1 MLAIRTQFSNHFNY
15 NAALVVK
22 SPGRINLIGEHI
34 DYNHGFVLPAAIDK
48 YIELAIGKRTD
59 GAIHMVAVD
68 LGETIIVPMHN
79 LKPHATAW
87 VNYIIGVVDQ
97 VLNITHATTNNFIV
111 TANNTPS
118 TKINEP
124 TNETTLAAGFDI
136 CIHGNI
142 PLGAG
147 LSSSAAVECA
157 VLFALNELYSL
168 SLTKMQM
175 ALLAQS
181 AEHKFAGVHCGLMD
195 MFASLHGEKNKAILL
210 DCDSL
215 AFTYYPLALNDYSI
229 ILFDTQIKHALASS
243 EYNTRRLECERG
255 LAIIQ
260 EKYPTVKTFRDI
272 SLEQVEACLAS
283 NANTKNEMNEDRA
296 EEKTTREKGAKVYQR
311 CKYVVEE
318 MQRVQLAVQDLTKG
332 DMQAF
337 GKKMFETHKGLS
349 KLYEVSCP
357 ELDFLVEAVSN
368 NENVLG
374 ARMMGGGF
382 GGCTI
387 NIIKKSAVE
396 EITKELTASYAQV
409 MHKELA
415 VYITSIEDGTHIV
428 EGTHLVA

>member
-1 MLAIRTQFSNHFNY
+1 MLAIRSQFFNHFND
-15 NAALVVK
+15 NPALVVK
-22 SPGRINLIGEHI
+22 SPGRINLIGEHT

-48 YIELAIGKRTD
+48 YIEVAIAKRTD
-59 GAIHMVAVD
+59 GLIHMVALD
-68 LGETIIVPMHN
+68 LGESIILPIHN
-79 LKPHATAW
+79 LTPHATQW

-97 VLNITHATTNNFIV
+97 VLNNLAITENNLSGNENNF
-111 TANNTPS
+111 A
-118 TKINEP
+118 KIKEDLNG
-124 TNETTLAAGFDI
+124 GFAI
-136 CIHGNI
+136 CIQGNI

-147 LSSSAAVECA
+147 LSSSAALECA
-157 VLFALNELYSL
+157 VLFALNELYQLSL
-168 SLTKMQM
+168 SKMEM
-175 ALLAQS
+175 ALMAQQ

-195 MFASLHGEKNKAILL
+195 MFASLHGQKNKAILL

-229 ILFDTQIKHALASS
+229 VLFDTQIKHALASS
-243 EYNTRRLECERG
+243 EYNTRRLECESG
-255 LAIIQ
+255 LTIIQ
-260 EKYPTVKTFRDI
+260 DKYAEVKTFRDI
-272 SLEQVEACLAS
+272 SIEQVEACLVS
-283 NANTKNEMNEDRA
+283 
-296 EEKTTREKGAKVYQR
+296 KVYQR

-318 MQRVQLAVQDLTKG
+318 IARVQLAVQDLAKG

-357 ELDFLVEAVSN
+357 ELDFLVDAVAY

-396 EITKELTASYAQV
+396 ETIQALTAKYAQV
-409 MHKELA
+409 MHKELT
-415 VYITSIEDGTHIV
+415 VYSTSIE
-428 EGTHLVA
+428 EGTQLVL

>member
-1 MLAIRTQFSNHFNY
+1 MLTIRSQFTNHFNY

-48 YIELAIGKRTD
+48 FIEVAIGKRSD
-59 GAIHMVAVD
+59 GAIHMVALD
-68 LGETIIVPMHN
+68 LGEAIIVPTHN
-79 LKPHATAW
+79 LAPHATAW

-97 VLNITHATTNNFIV
+97 VLNTENNNVSIE
-111 TANNTPS
+111 
-118 TKINEP
+118 INLVSKRED
-124 TNETTLAAGFDI
+124 LAAGFDI
-136 CIHGNI
+136 CIQGNI

-157 VLFALNELYSL
+157 VLFALNELYDL

-175 ALLAQS
+175 ALMAQN
-181 AEHKFAGVHCGLMD
+181 AEHKFAGVNCGLMD
-195 MFASLHGEKNKAILL
+195 MFASLHGQKNKAILL

-229 ILFDTQIKHALASS
+229 VLFDTQIKHALASS
-243 EYNTRRLECERG
+243 EYNTRRLECEQG
-255 LAIIQ
+255 LKIIQ

-272 SLEQVEACLAS
+272 SLEQVEDCLAFS
-283 NANTKNEMNEDRA
+283 INSTNEMKEDKLQD
-296 EEKTTREKGAKVYQR
+296 KTTKDNTIKVYQR

-318 MQRVQLAVQDLTKG
+318 IKRVQLAVQDLATG

-337 GKKMFETHKGLS
+337 GKKMFETHTGLS

-357 ELDFLVEAVSN
+357 ELDFLVESVSN

-387 NIIKKSAVE
+387 NIIKKTAVE
-396 EITKELTASYAQV
+396 EITKELSAKYNQA

-415 VYITSIEDGTHIV
+415 MYITSIEDGTHV
-428 EGTHLVA
+428 EEETHLVV

>member
-1 MLAIRTQFSNHFNY
+1 MLSIRSHFLNHFND
-15 NAALVVK
+15 APAFIVK

-48 YIELAIGKRTD
+48 FIEVAIGKRTD
-59 GAIHMVAVD
+59 GTIHMVAVD
-68 LGETIIVPMHN
+68 LGETILLPMHN
-79 LKPHATAW
+79 LTPHATVW

-97 VLNITHATTNNFIV
+97 VLNTENNVASIE
-111 TANNTPS
+111 NNVA
-118 TKINEP
+118 KIKDEFNG
-124 TNETTLAAGFDI
+124 GFNI
-136 CIHGNI
+136 CVQGNI

-147 LSSSAAVECA
+147 LSSSAALECA

-168 SLTKMQM
+168 SFTKMQM
-175 ALLAQS
+175 ALMAQS
-181 AEHKFAGVHCGLMD
+181 AEHTFAGVHCGLMD

-229 ILFDTQIKHALASS
+229 VLFDTQIKHALASS

-255 LAIIQ
+255 LKLIQ

-272 SLEQVEACLAS
+272 SIEQVETCLAS
-283 NANTKNEMNEDRA
+283 NDIN
-296 EEKTTREKGAKVYQR
+296 GSKVYQR

-318 MQRVQLAVQDLTKG
+318 MQRVQLAVQDLEKS
-332 DMQAF
+332 DMKAF

-349 KLYEVSCP
+349 NLYEVSCP

-396 EITKELTASYAQV
+396 EITKALTASYAQL

-415 VYITSIEDGTHIV
+415 VYITSIE
-428 EGTHLVA
+428 EGTHLVAE

>member
-1 MLAIRTQFSNHFNY
+1 MLAIRSQFLNHFNY

-48 YIELAIGKRTD
+48 YIEVAIAKRTD
-59 GAIHMVAVD
+59 GLIHMVAAD
-68 LGETIIVPMHN
+68 LGETIIVPIHN
-79 LKPHATAW
+79 LQPHATAW

-97 VLNITHATTNNFIV
+97 IFNRMKATNDEFNGIENNSSIIETN
-111 TANNTPS
+111 
-118 TKINEP
+118 
-124 TNETTLAAGFDI
+124 LAAGFDI
-136 CIHGNI
+136 CIQGNI

-147 LSSSAAVECA
+147 LSSSAALESA

-175 ALLAQS
+175 ALMAQQ

-195 MFASLHGEKNKAILL
+195 MFASLHGQKNKAILL

-215 AFTYYPLALNDYSI
+215 AFTYYPLALNDYRI
-229 ILFDTQIKHALASS
+229 VLFDTQIKHALATS

-255 LAIIQ
+255 LRIIQ

-272 SLEQVEACLAS
+272 SIEQVEACLAS
-283 NANTKNEMNEDRA
+283 NANTKNEMNEGKV
-296 EEKTTREKGAKVYQR
+296 EEKTTREKSAKVYER

-318 MQRVQLAVQDLTKG
+318 IQRVQLAVQDLAKG

-337 GKKMFETHKGLS
+337 GKKMFETHEGLS

-387 NIIKKSAVE
+387 NIIKKTAVE
-396 EITKELTASYAQV
+396 EITKELTARYAQA
-409 MHKELA
+409 MHKELSH
-415 VYITSIEDGTHIV
+415 YITSIE
-428 EGTHLVA
+428 EGTQLVV

>member
-1 MLAIRTQFSNHFNY
+1 
-15 NAALVVK
+15 
-22 SPGRINLIGEHI
+22 
-34 DYNHGFVLPAAIDK
+34 
-48 YIELAIGKRTD
+48 
-59 GAIHMVAVD
+59 
-68 LGETIIVPMHN
+68 
-79 LKPHATAW
+79 
-87 VNYIIGVVDQ
+87 VDQ
-97 VLNITHATTNNFIV
+97 VLNITHTTNYFIV
-111 TANNTPS
+111 TDNNKPS
-118 TKINEP
+118 TKVNLP
-124 TNETTLAAGFDI
+124 TNETNLAAGFDI
-136 CIHGNI
+136 CIQGNI

-157 VLFALNELYSL
+157 VLFALNELYNL
-168 SLTKMQM
+168 SLTRMQM
-175 ALLAQS
+175 ALMAQS
-181 AEHKFAGVHCGLMD
+181 AEHKFAGVNCGIMD

-229 ILFDTQIKHALASS
+229 VLFDTQIKHALASS
-243 EYNTRRLECERG
+243 EYNTRRLECEQG
-255 LAIIQ
+255 LKIIQ

-283 NANTKNEMNEDRA
+283 NDVNRS
-296 EEKTTREKGAKVYQR
+296 KVHQR

-318 MQRVQLAVQDLTKG
+318 IQRVQLAVQDLGKG

-357 ELDFLVEAVSN
+357 ELDFLVEATSH

-396 EITKELTASYAQV
+396 EITKALTANYAKK

-415 VYITSIEDGTHIV
+415 VYITSIEQGTHIV
-428 EGTHLVA
+428 EGTH

>member
-48 YIELAIGKRTD
+48 FIELAIGKRTD
-59 GAIHMVAVD
+59 GAIHMVALD
-68 LGETIIVPMHN
+68 LEETIILPIHN
-79 LKPHATAW
+79 LAPHATVW

-97 VLNITHATTNNFIV
+97 VFNNLPSIENNLSGNENNF
-111 TANNTPS
+111 A
-118 TKINEP
+118 KIKDDFNG
-124 TNETTLAAGFDI
+124 GFSI
-136 CIHGNI
+136 CIQGNI

-147 LSSSAAVECA
+147 LSSSAALECA
-157 VLFALNELYSL
+157 VLFALNELYHL

-175 ALLAQS
+175 ALMAQT
-181 AEHKFAGVHCGLMD
+181 AEHKFAGVNCGLMD

-210 DCDSL
+210 DCASL

-229 ILFDTQIKHALASS
+229 VLFDTQIKHALASS
-243 EYNTRRLECERG
+243 EYNTRRLECEQG
-255 LAIIQ
+255 LKIIQ

-283 NANTKNEMNEDRA
+283 NDVNRS
-296 EEKTTREKGAKVYQR
+296 KVYQR

-318 MQRVQLAVQDLTKG
+318 IQRVQLAVQDLAKG

-357 ELDFLVEAVSN
+357 ELDFLVEATSH

-396 EITKELTASYAQV
+396 EITKALTANYAKK

>member
-48 YIELAIGKRTD
+48 FIELAIGKRTD
-59 GAIHMVAVD
+59 GAIHMVALD
-68 LGETIIVPMHN
+68 LEETIILPIHN
-79 LKPHATAW
+79 LAPHATVW

-97 VLNITHATTNNFIV
+97 VFNNLATNENNF
-111 TANNTPS
+111 A
-118 TKINEP
+118 KIKEDFNG
-124 TNETTLAAGFDI
+124 GFSI
-136 CIHGNI
+136 CIQGNI

-157 VLFALNELYSL
+157 VLFALNELYHL

-175 ALLAQS
+175 ALMAQS
-181 AEHKFAGVHCGLMD
+181 AEHKFAGVNCGIMD

-210 DCDSL
+210 DCYSL

-229 ILFDTQIKHALASS
+229 VLFDTQIKHALASS
-243 EYNTRRLECERG
+243 EYNTRRLECEQG
-255 LAIIQ
+255 LKIIQ

-272 SLEQVEACLAS
+272 SIEQVEACLAS
-283 NANTKNEMNEDRA
+283 NDVN
-296 EEKTTREKGAKVYQR
+296 GSKVYQR

-318 MQRVQLAVQDLTKG
+318 IQRVQLAVQDLGKG

-349 KLYEVSCP
+349 SLYEVSCP

-428 EGTHLVA
+428 EGTH

>member
-48 YIELAIGKRTD
+48 FIELAIGKRTD
-59 GAIHMVAVD
+59 GAIHMVALD
-68 LGETIIVPMHN
+68 LEETIILPIHN
-79 LKPHATAW
+79 LAPHATAW

-97 VLNITHATTNNFIV
+97 VLNMTHATTNNFIV
-111 TANNTPS
+111 TDNNTAS
-118 TKINEP
+118 TKINVP
-124 TNETTLAAGFDI
+124 TNETNLAAGFDI
-136 CIHGNI
+136 CIQGNI

-147 LSSSAAVECA
+147 LSSSAALECA
-157 VLFALNELYSL
+157 VLFALNELYNLSL
-168 SLTKMQM
+168 SKMQM
-175 ALLAQS
+175 ALMAQQ

-195 MFASLHGEKNKAILL
+195 MFASLHGQKNKAILL
-210 DCDSL
+210 DCASL
-215 AFTYYPLALNDYSI
+215 AFTYYPFELKDYSI
-229 ILFDTQIKHALASS
+229 VLFDTQIKHALASS
-243 EYNTRRLECERG
+243 EYNTRRLECEQG
-255 LAIIQ
+255 LKIIQ
-260 EKYPTVKTFRDI
+260 EKYASVKTFRDI

-283 NANTKNEMNEDRA
+283 NDVN
-296 EEKTTREKGAKVYQR
+296 GSKVYQR

-318 MQRVQLAVQDLTKG
+318 IARVQLAVQDLAKG
-332 DMQAF
+332 DMNAF
-337 GKKMFETHKGLS
+337 GKKMFETHEGLS

-357 ELDFLVEAVSN
+357 ELDFLVNEVAP

-387 NIIKKSAVE
+387 NIIKKTAVE

-409 MHKELA
+409 MHKELSH
-415 VYITSIEDGTHIV
+415 YITSIEDGTH
-428 EGTHLVA
+428 LVA

>member
-1 MLAIRTQFSNHFNY
+1 MLAIGSQFLNHFNQ
-15 NAALVVK
+15 NPSLVVK
-22 SPGRINLIGEHI
+22 SPGRINLIGEHT

-48 YIELAIGKRTD
+48 YIEVAIGKRSD
-59 GAIHMVAVD
+59 GVLHMVALD
-68 LGETIIVPMHN
+68 LGETIIVPTYN
-79 LKPHATAW
+79 LAPHTTQW

-97 VLNITHATTNNFIV
+97 VFNSKENNLASV
-111 TANNTPS
+111 ENKVANPKMLS
-118 TKINEP
+118 SINE
-124 TNETTLAAGFDI
+124 NDLAAGFNI
-136 CIHGNI
+136 CIQGNI

-157 VLFALNELYSL
+157 VLFALNELYHL

-175 ALLAQS
+175 ALMVQA
-181 AEHKFAGVHCGLMD
+181 AEHKFAGVNCGLMD
-195 MFASLHGEKNKAILL
+195 MFASLYGEKNKAILL

-215 AFTYYPLALNDYSI
+215 AFTYFPIELKDYSI
-229 ILFDTQIKHALASS
+229 VLFDTQIKHALASS
-243 EYNTRRLECERG
+243 KYNIRRLECEQG
-255 LAIIQ
+255 LKIIQ

-272 SLEQVEACLAS
+272 SLEQVEACLTS
-283 NANTKNEMNEDRA
+283 NNVS
-296 EEKTTREKGAKVYQR
+296 GSKVYQR

-318 MQRVQLAVQDLTKG
+318 ITRVQLAVQDLEKG
-332 DMQAF
+332 NMQAF
-337 GKKMFETHKGLS
+337 GKKMFETHEGLS

-368 NENVLG
+368 NENILG

-396 EITKELTASYAQV
+396 EITKLLTASYAQV

-415 VYITSIEDGTHIV
+415 VYITSIEDGTH
-428 EGTHLVA
+428 LVL

>member
-1 MLAIRTQFSNHFNY
+1 MLAIGSQFLNHFNQ
-15 NAALVVK
+15 NPSLVVK
-22 SPGRINLIGEHI
+22 SPGRINLIGEHT

-48 YIELAIGKRTD
+48 YIEVAIGKRSD
-59 GAIHMVAVD
+59 GVLHMVALD
-68 LGETIIVPMHN
+68 LGETIIVPTYN
-79 LKPHATAW
+79 LAPHTTQW

-97 VLNITHATTNNFIV
+97 VFNSKENNLASV
-111 TANNTPS
+111 ENKVANPKMLS
-118 TKINEP
+118 SINE
-124 TNETTLAAGFDI
+124 NDLAAGFNI
-136 CIHGNI
+136 CIQGNI

-157 VLFALNELYSL
+157 VLFALNELYHL

-175 ALLAQS
+175 ALMVQA
-181 AEHKFAGVHCGLMD
+181 AEHKFAGVNCGLMD
-195 MFASLHGEKNKAILL
+195 MFASLYGEKNKAILL

-215 AFTYYPLALNDYSI
+215 AFTYFPIELKDYSI
-229 ILFDTQIKHALASS
+229 VLFDTQIKHALASS
-243 EYNTRRLECERG
+243 KYNIRRLECEQG
-255 LAIIQ
+255 LKIIQ

-272 SLEQVEACLAS
+272 SLEQVEACLTS
-283 NANTKNEMNEDRA
+283 NNVS
-296 EEKTTREKGAKVYQR
+296 GLKVYQR

-318 MQRVQLAVQDLTKG
+318 ITRVQLAVQDLEKG
-332 DMQAF
+332 NMQAF
-337 GKKMFETHKGLS
+337 GKKMFETHEGLS

-368 NENVLG
+368 NENILG

-396 EITKELTASYAQV
+396 EITKLLTASYAQV

-415 VYITSIEDGTHIV
+415 VYITSIEDGTH
-428 EGTHLVA
+428 LVL

>member
-15 NAALVVK
+15 KAALVVK

-48 YIELAIGKRTD
+48 FIELAIGKRTD

-68 LGETIIVPMHN
+68 LGETIIVPMDN
-79 LKPHATAW
+79 LQPHATVW

-111 TANNTPS
+111 TDNNTPS
-118 TKINEP
+118 TKINVP
-124 TNETTLAAGFDI
+124 TNETNLAAGFDI
-136 CIHGNI
+136 CIQGNI

-175 ALLAQS
+175 ALMAQT
-181 AEHKFAGVHCGLMD
+181 AEHTFAGVHCGLMD

-229 ILFDTQIKHALASS
+229 VLFDTQIKHALASS

-272 SLEQVEACLAS
+272 SLEQVEACLVS
-283 NANTKNEMNEDRA
+283 
-296 EEKTTREKGAKVYQR
+296 KVYQR

-318 MQRVQLAVQDLTKG
+318 MQRVQLAVQDLAKG

-337 GKKMFETHKGLS
+337 GKKMFETHTGLS

-396 EITKELTASYAQV
+396 EISKELTASYAQK

-415 VYITSIEDGTHIV
+415 VYITSIE
-428 EGTHLVA
+428 EGTHLVAE

>member
-1 MLAIRTQFSNHFNY
+1 MLAIRSQFLNHFNY

-48 YIELAIGKRTD
+48 FIEVAIGKRTD

-68 LGETIIVPMHN
+68 LGETIIVPIHN
-79 LKPHATAW
+79 IQPHATAW

-97 VLNITHATTNNFIV
+97 VLNTEMNLPDIK
-111 TANNTPS
+111 
-118 TKINEP
+118 TK
-124 TNETTLAAGFDI
+124 LVAGFDI
-136 CIHGNI
+136 CIQGNI

-147 LSSSAAVECA
+147 LSSSAALESA

-175 ALLAQS
+175 ALMAQQ

-195 MFASLHGEKNKAILL
+195 MFASIHGQKNKAILL

-229 ILFDTQIKHALASS
+229 VLFDTQIKHALASS

-255 LAIIQ
+255 LRIIQ

-272 SLEQVEACLAS
+272 SLEQVEECLAS
-283 NANTKNEMNEDRA
+283 
-296 EEKTTREKGAKVYQR
+296 KVYQR

-318 MQRVQLAVQDLTKG
+318 MQRVQLAVQDLAKG

-349 KLYEVSCP
+349 SLYEVSCP

-387 NIIKKSAVE
+387 NIIKKTAVE
-396 EITKELTASYAQV
+396 EITKALTAKYNQA
-409 MHKELA
+409 MHKELSH
-415 VYITSIEDGTHIV
+415 YITSIEDGTH
-428 EGTHLVA
+428 LVA

>member
-1 MLAIRTQFSNHFNY
+1 MLAIRSQFSNHFNY

-48 YIELAIGKRTD
+48 FIEVAIGKRTD

-79 LKPHATAW
+79 LQPHATAW

-97 VLNITHATTNNFIV
+97 VFNNLASIENNLSGNENNF
-111 TANNTPS
+111 A
-118 TKINEP
+118 KIKDDFNG
-124 TNETTLAAGFDI
+124 GFSI
-136 CIHGNI
+136 CIQGNI

-147 LSSSAAVECA
+147 LSSSAALECA

-168 SLTKMQM
+168 SLTKMEM
-175 ALLAQS
+175 ALMAQT

-195 MFASLHGEKNKAILL
+195 MFASLHGQKNKAILL

-229 ILFDTQIKHALASS
+229 VLFDTQIKHALASS
-243 EYNTRRLECERG
+243 EYNTRRLECEQG
-255 LAIIQ
+255 LKIIQ

-272 SLEQVEACLAS
+272 SLEQVEACLVS
-283 NANTKNEMNEDRA
+283 
-296 EEKTTREKGAKVYQR
+296 KVYQR

-318 MQRVQLAVQDLTKG
+318 IQRVQLAVQDLAKG

-349 KLYEVSCP
+349 SLYEVSCP
-357 ELDFLVEAVSN
+357 ELDLLVAAVSN

-387 NIIKKSAVE
+387 NIIKKTAVE
-396 EITKELTASYAQV
+396 EIAKELAAIYKKQ

-415 VYITSIEDGTHIV
+415 MYITSIE
-428 EGTHLVA
+428 EGTHLVL

>member
-1 MLAIRTQFSNHFNY
+1 MLAIRTQFFNHFNQ
-15 NAALVVK
+15 NPALVVK
-22 SPGRINLIGEHI
+22 SPGRINLIGEHT

-48 YIELAIGKRTD
+48 YIEVAIGKRSD
-59 GAIHMVAVD
+59 GAIHMVALD

-79 LKPHATAW
+79 LQPHARAW

-97 VLNITHATTNNFIV
+97 VFAIYN
-111 TANNTPS
+111 ANNNLNGTENNLVP
-118 TKINEP
+118 KRDD
-124 TNETTLAAGFDI
+124 LAAGFNI
-136 CIHGNI
+136 CIQGNI

-157 VLFALNELYSL
+157 VLFALNELYGL
-168 SLTKMQM
+168 SFSKMQM
-175 ALLAQS
+175 ALMAQS

-195 MFASLHGEKNKAILL
+195 MFASLHGQKNKAILL
-210 DCDSL
+210 DCASL
-215 AFTYYPLALNDYSI
+215 AFTYYPLVLNDYSI
-229 ILFDTQIKHALASS
+229 VLFDTQIKHALAIS
-243 EYNTRRLECERG
+243 EYNTRRLECEQG
-255 LAIIQ
+255 LTIIQ
-260 EKYPTVKTFRDI
+260 EKYPAIRTFRDI
-272 SLEQVEACLAS
+272 SIEQVEACLGS
-283 NANTKNEMNEDRA
+283 NDVN
-296 EEKTTREKGAKVYQR
+296 GSKVYQR

-318 MQRVQLAVQDLTKG
+318 MQRVQLAIKDLAKG

-349 KLYEVSCP
+349 SLYEVSCP

-387 NIIKKSAVE
+387 NIIKKTAVE
-396 EITKELTASYAQV
+396 EITKALTASYAQV

-415 VYITSIEDGTHIV
+415 IYITSIEDGTH
-428 EGTHLVA
+428 LVV

>member
-1 MLAIRTQFSNHFNY
+1 MLAIRSQFLNHFN
-15 NAALVVK
+15 NPPSLVVK
-22 SPGRINLIGEHI
+22 SPGRINLIGEHT

-48 YIELAIGKRTD
+48 FIEVAIGKRND
-59 GAIHMVAVD
+59 GCIHMVALD
-68 LGETIIVPMHN
+68 LGESIILPMHN
-79 LKPHATAW
+79 LTPHATQW

-97 VLNITHATTNNFIV
+97 ALNSLSSGENKL
-111 TANNTPS
+111 AN
-118 TKINEP
+118 TKMLTSINDKD
-124 TNETTLAAGFDI
+124 LAAGFNI

-157 VLFALNELYSL
+157 VLFAINELYQL

-175 ALLAQS
+175 ALMAQA
-181 AEHKFAGVHCGLMD
+181 AEHKFAGVKCGLMD
-195 MFASLHGEKNKAILL
+195 MFASLHGQKNKVILL

-215 AFTYYPLALNDYSI
+215 AFTYYPIELKDYSI
-229 ILFDTQIKHALASS
+229 VLFDTQIKHALVSS
-243 EYNTRRLECERG
+243 EYNTRRLECEQG
-255 LAIIQ
+255 LKIIQ
-260 EKYPTVKTFRDI
+260 EKYPNVKTFRDI
-272 SLEQVEACLAS
+272 SLEQVEECLAS
-283 NANTKNEMNEDRA
+283 WDIPQNEMNVNKIQ
-296 EEKTTREKGAKVYQR
+296 EKTTKDKNSKVYQR

-318 MQRVQLAVQDLTKG
+318 IARVQLALLDLEKG

-337 GKKMFETHKGLS
+337 GKKMFATHEGLS

-357 ELDFLVEAVSN
+357 ELDFLVEAVASN
-368 NENVLG
+368 KNVLG

-387 NIIKKSAVE
+387 NIIKKTAVDQ
-396 EITKELTASYAQV
+396 ITKELTAHYAKA

-415 VYITSIEDGTHIV
+415 FYITSIE

>member
-1 MLAIRTQFSNHFNY
+1 MLAIRSHFLNHFND
-15 NAALVVK
+15 APALVVK

-48 YIELAIGKRTD
+48 FIELAIGKRTD
-59 GAIHMVAVD
+59 GAMHMVAVD
-68 LGETIIVPMHN
+68 LGETIILPMHN
-79 LKPHATAW
+79 LAPHATVW

-97 VLNITHATTNNFIV
+97 VLNTENNNASIE
-111 TANNTPS
+111 
-118 TKINEP
+118 INLVSKRED
-124 TNETTLAAGFDI
+124 LAAGFDI
-136 CIHGNI
+136 CIQGNI

-157 VLFALNELYSL
+157 VLFAINELYSL

-175 ALLAQS
+175 ALMAQT

-215 AFTYYPLALNDYSI
+215 DFTYYPLALNDYSI
-229 ILFDTQIKHALASS
+229 VLFDTQIKHALASS

-283 NANTKNEMNEDRA
+283 LDNFKNEISEDRA
-296 EEKTTREKGAKVYQR
+296 EEKTTREKTAKVYQR

-318 MQRVQLAVQDLTKG
+318 IQRVQLAVQDLAKG

-337 GKKMFETHKGLS
+337 GKKMFETHTGLS
-349 KLYEVSCP
+349 NLYEVSCP

-396 EITKELTASYAQV
+396 EITKTLTASYAQL

-415 VYITSIEDGTHIV
+415 VYITSIEDGTH
-428 EGTHLVA
+428 LVA

>member
-1 MLAIRTQFSNHFNY
+1 MLAIRSQFFNHFNY
-15 NAALVVK
+15 NPALLVK

-48 YIELAIGKRTD
+48 YIEVAIGKRTD
-59 GAIHMVAVD
+59 GAIHMVALD
-68 LGETIIVPMHN
+68 LGETIILPMHN
-79 LKPHATAW
+79 LAPHATQW

-97 VLNITHATTNNFIV
+97 VLNMKHATTNNFIG
-111 TANNTPS
+111 TENNLLS
-118 TKINEP
+118 TEINLP
-124 TNETTLAAGFDI
+124 ANETKLAAGFDI
-136 CIHGNI
+136 CIQGNI

-147 LSSSAAVECA
+147 LSSSAALECA
-157 VLFALNELYSL
+157 VLFALNELYQL
-168 SLTKMQM
+168 SLTKIQM
-175 ALLAQS
+175 ALMAQQ
-181 AEHKFAGVHCGLMD
+181 AEHNFAGLHCGLMD
-195 MFASLHGEKNKAILL
+195 MFASLHGQKNKAILL

-229 ILFDTQIKHALASS
+229 VLFDTQIKHALASS
-243 EYNTRRLECERG
+243 EYNTRRLECEEG
-255 LAIIQ
+255 LKIIQ

-272 SLEQVEACLAS
+272 SLEQVEACLVS
-283 NANTKNEMNEDRA
+283 
-296 EEKTTREKGAKVYQR
+296 KVYQR

-318 MQRVQLAVQDLTKG
+318 IQRVQLAVQDLAKG

-349 KLYEVSCP
+349 SLYEVSCP

-387 NIIKKSAVE
+387 NIIKKTAVE
-396 EITKELTASYAQV
+396 EIA
-409 MHKELA
+409 KELA
-415 VYITSIEDGTHIV
+415 ATYKKQMHIELAIYITSIE